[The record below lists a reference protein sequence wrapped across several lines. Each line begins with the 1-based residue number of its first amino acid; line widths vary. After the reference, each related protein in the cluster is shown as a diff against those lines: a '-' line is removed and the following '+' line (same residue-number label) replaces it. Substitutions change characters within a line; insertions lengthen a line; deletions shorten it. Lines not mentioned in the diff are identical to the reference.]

1 MIAALLLSFLQ
12 SAAAPGPAAR
22 GFVVVAPA
30 GYREALAPLLAARA
44 KVMPVEF
51 ACLEDLVQVESGPAD
66 RRVDPPEA
74 IKRALF
80 ARWKS
85 SSIGYVLLVGDAD
98 TFPVRFMVLD
108 RFTLAA
114 ANYAF
119 YASDLYYADLA
130 NSAFEFEDWN
140 GEREGFH
147 ARYFGEVRG
156 ESNKQDAINFDRIS
170 YVPEIAVGRWPV
182 HSAQEAAALV
192 KKTLAYTP
200 AAAPH
205 ALIVHADGWIDARER
220 ARAFASNL
228 SSHGFVVE
236 TQIYG
241 EEASAP
247 TPERTLAS
255 LRGGTQLA
263 LHLGHGS
270 AQGWHLCLGPAEQA
284 ALMQTAPAVYCSI
297 GCSTAHFVNEPP
309 YQPYLDEAGVPHR
322 GTNDGELF
330 TAPPPPPHWLQPGA
344 FDSTGFGAE
353 LVRAPG
359 GGALVYIGCDT
370 GAQPCALT
378 LLDGFQGALR
388 TPDANC
394 VGDAW
399 RIALGQ
405 YFQREKLAT
414 LEPNDD
420 WYPPSIF
427 FQGMKFVY
435 FGDPTLKL

>member
-1 MIAALLLSFLQ
+1 MIAALLLKIAQ
-12 SAAAPGPAAR
+12 SAAAPAPAAR

-30 GYREALAPLLAARA
+30 CYRAALAPLLAARA

-51 ACLEDLVQVESGPAD
+51 ACLEDLVHVEPGPAEP
-66 RRVDPPEA
+66 RIDPPEA

-85 SSIGYVLLVGDAD
+85 GTLDYALLVGDAD

-108 RFTLAA
+108 RFTPAA
-114 ANYAF
+114 SNYAF

-130 NSAFEFEDWN
+130 NSAGAFDDWN
-140 GEREGFH
+140 GVRDGFH

-156 ESNKQDAINFDRIS
+156 ESNKQDPINFDRVS
-170 YVPEIAVGRWPV
+170 YNPEIAVGRWPV
-182 HSAQEAAALV
+182 HTPEEAARLV
-192 KKTLAYTP
+192 KKTLDYTP
-200 AAAPH
+200 VAAPR
-205 ALIVHADGWIDARER
+205 ALIVHPDGWIDARER
-220 ARAFASNL
+220 ARAFGANL
-228 SSHGFVVE
+228 TAHGFVVE

-241 EEASAP
+241 DEESRP

-270 AQGWHLCLGPAEQA
+270 EQGWHLCLGPAEQA
-284 ALMQTAPAVYCSI
+284 ALMHSAPAVYLSI

-309 YQPYLDEAGVPHR
+309 YQPYLDESGVPHR
-322 GTNDGELF
+322 GTNDGEQF
-330 TAPPPPPHWLQPGA
+330 NSPPPPPHWLQPGA
-344 FDSTGFGAE
+344 FDSSGFGAE

-359 GGALVYIGCDT
+359 GGALIYIGCAT

-378 LLDGFQGALR
+378 LLDGFQAALR
-388 TPDANC
+388 TPDAPR

-399 RIALGQ
+399 RIALAQ
-405 YFQREKLAT
+405 YFEREKLAT
-414 LEPNDD
+414 LQPNDD

-427 FQGMKFVY
+427 FQGMKFVF
-435 FGDPTLKL
+435 FGDPTLQL